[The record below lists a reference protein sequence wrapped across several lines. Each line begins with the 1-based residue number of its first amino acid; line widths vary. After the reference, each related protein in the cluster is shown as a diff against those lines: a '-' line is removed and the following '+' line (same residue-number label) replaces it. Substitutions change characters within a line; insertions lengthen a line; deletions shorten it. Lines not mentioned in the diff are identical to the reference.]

1 MIQLPTAR
9 FVLLLDPSGR
19 PHRQDSNDARVS
31 VHQAV
36 RGADQQVGG
45 QASAPARNHGRVAQ
59 SPEHLALLGEAGL
72 QEYCIHLLLKMKA
85 IKCIQCH
92 RSQ

>member
-59 SPEHLALLGEAGL
+59 SPEHLALLGEAV
-72 QEYCIHLLLKMKA
+72 LKECRIRTA
-85 IKCIQCH
+85 AENESYQIKMF
-92 RSQ
+92 

>member
-1 MIQLPTAR
+1 MIQSPTAR
-9 FVLLLDPSGR
+9 FVLLPDPSGR

-45 QASAPARNHGRVAQ
+45 QAPAPARNHGRVAQ

-72 QEYCIHLLLKMKA
+72 QECRIRTAAENESYQIKMF
-85 IKCIQCH
+85 
-92 RSQ
+92 